1 MKQYIFLFLLL
12 IISCKKNESNI
23 KVSLKDETLDLKYEV
38 LNQLIID
45 DLKQDSIDLV
55 DHHFGNEYIYNIKL
69 QDVFFNQIN
78 NNSDEP
84 PVPGFGINLD
94 YDSVFAIKDS
104 VYYQNSAMF
113 LSNFR
118 FDKNKMKSKLE
129 YITDEDLEKI
139 RKNSKETGNFWI
151 EFNKKYKDKCIKTFS
166 VPFFNKN
173 KNICIVKYSMSCGA
187 LYGAGKT
194 SVYKKI
200 NRKWK
205 FIRSF
210 DTWIS

>member
-1 MKQYIFLFLLL
+1 MKQHIFLFLFL

-38 LNQLIID
+38 LNQLITD
-45 DLKQDSIDLV
+45 DLKQDSIDLL
-55 DHHFGNEYIYNIKL
+55 DYHFGHDYVYNIKL
-69 QDVFFNQIN
+69 QDVFLNQIN

-84 PVPGFGINLD
+84 PIPAFGINLD
-94 YDSVFAIKDS
+94 YDSVFAVKDS
-104 VYYQNSAMF
+104 AYYRNSVML
-113 LSNFR
+113 LSNFKLDR
-118 FDKNKMKSKLE
+118 NKMKSKLE
-129 YITDEDLEKI
+129 YIMDEDLEKI
-139 RKNSKETGNFWI
+139 RKNSERSGNFWTA
-151 EFNKKYKDKCIKTFS
+151 FNKKYKDKCIKTFS
-166 VPFFNKN
+166 VPFFNKD

-200 NRKWK
+200 NGKWK